1 MDDAKMQYI
10 QQGDK
15 EQEGDASIIAM
26 FLTAEQCAVGK
37 QRSCYMEHNHFCVT
51 HTHSWSCNMGLHVL
65 GMATAVAL
73 FFHWSLVS
81 QDHAN
86 ASCSHKLD
94 NSCPHTHTHL
104 PVRATKHTLL
114 FCCRLWPGWHFC
126 TDRKDG
132 GVERVCKGH
141 QCRSKLRPVLLMRL
155 KGSCRLSMSYD
166 SKGMLIYARTPYTK
180 TLHVHSIMILRCTV
194 HSMQLYST
202 TCTV

>member
-1 MDDAKMQYI
+1 MQYI

-94 NSCPHTHTHL
+94 NSCPHTHTHTCL
-104 PVRATKHTLL
+104 CGQPNTP
-114 FCCRLWPGWHFC
+114 FCSVADFGLVDTSVLIEKTVVW
-126 TDRKDG
+126 KEY
-132 GVERVCKGH
+132 VKGI
-141 QCRSKLRPVLLMRL
+141 S
-155 KGSCRLSMSYD
+155 
-166 SKGMLIYARTPYTK
+166 AEAN
-180 TLHVHSIMILRCTV
+180 
-194 HSMQLYST
+194 
-202 TCTV
+202 